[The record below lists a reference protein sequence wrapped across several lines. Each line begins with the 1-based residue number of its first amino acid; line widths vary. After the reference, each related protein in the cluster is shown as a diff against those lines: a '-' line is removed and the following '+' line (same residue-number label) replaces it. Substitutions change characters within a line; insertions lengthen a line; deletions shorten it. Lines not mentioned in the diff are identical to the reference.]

1 MMKISPK
8 NWLLLGVFLGMLVA
22 ALLLLPML
30 PEQFDRWQATS
41 KIEQLKQEHKA
52 LAKESKSSKQY
63 GRIGQA
69 EVVAYYPSNLESST
83 NQQIQELIL
92 ADTQKLNPEGQD
104 KDLNALIFY
113 LVDKEEGAFANTQQV
128 KLLKREYPISSTYV
142 GTEKETTLASYYY
155 TDEGKQLQL
164 DELFQDPEA
173 AQSKMLDM
181 IKANLLAQ
189 NLNADRV
196 AEVVETLQYTDL
208 ADWDFYYDKKSFWI
222 HLPQAIGE
230 VKQVAVPLT
239 ILFDVINPD
248 MLKGADA
255 ESYQAYIAPS
265 TKKVIALTF
274 DDGPDSQLTPK
285 LLDILEK
292 EKVPA
297 TFFVLGRN
305 VAGNE
310 QILKRMSKRGS
321 EIANHT
327 FNHPNLQLLPT
338 DGALAEIRDTQSE
351 IKRATGIDSKLFRP
365 PFGNYTSQT
374 RLYGGLPTILW
385 SVDTLDWQSHNPAMI
400 LEQVKTYAR
409 PGGIVLMHD
418 IHKETIDAVPAV
430 IDYLKKEGYEFV
442 TVSDLLKTKGI
453 DPQGIYYDRDGL
465 IEE

>member
-1 MMKISPK
+1 MRKISPK
-8 NWLLLGVFLGMLVA
+8 NWLMFVLFLGMLVA
-22 ALLLLPML
+22 ALLLLPMV
-30 PEQFDRWQATS
+30 PEQFDRWQASS
-41 KIEQLKQEHKA
+41 KIEQLKQENAA
-52 LAKESKSSKQY
+52 LAKKSKSAKQY
-63 GRIGQA
+63 GRIGRV
-69 EVVAYYPSNLESST
+69 EVVAYYPSNLEAST
-83 NQQIQELIL
+83 NQQIQDLIL
-92 ADTQKLNPEGQD
+92 ADTQTLNPEGED

-113 LVDKEEGAFANTQQV
+113 LVDKEEGAFVNTQQV
-128 KLLKREYPISSTYV
+128 KLVKREYPVSPTYV
-142 GTEKETTLASYYY
+142 GTEKETILASYYY
-155 TDEGKQLQL
+155 TDEGEQLRL
-164 DELFQDPEA
+164 DQLFQDPEA
-173 AQSKMLDM
+173 AHSKMLDM
-181 IKANLLAQ
+181 IKANLLSQ

-196 AEVVETLQYTDL
+196 AEVIESLQYTDL

-222 HLPQAIGE
+222 QLPQTVGE

-255 ESYQAYIAPS
+255 KSYQDYIAPS

-274 DDGPDSQLTPK
+274 DDGPDTQLTPK

-292 EKVPA
+292 EEIPA

-310 QILKRMSKRGS
+310 KILRRMNKQGS
-321 EIANHT
+321 EVANHT
-327 FNHPNLQLLPT
+327 FNHPNLQLMTT
-338 DGALAEIRDTQSE
+338 DSALAEIRETQSE

-365 PFGNYTSQT
+365 PFGNYTAQT
-374 RLYGGLPTILW
+374 QLYAGLPTILW
-385 SVDTLDWQSHNPAMI
+385 SVDTLDWQNHNPEMI

-430 IDYLKKEGYEFV
+430 IDYLKEEGYEFV
-442 TVSDLLKTKGI
+442 TVTDLLKTKGI

-465 IEE
+465 GE